1 MFEARRD
8 IGKTVFLTRKEAEK
22 VIEEAEKV
30 LKEMEG
36 KQLNECVF
44 YGRISKDIEL
54 RYTAN
59 QMAIARFS
67 IAVNRQYQNQDKKA
81 DFLNMTA
88 FSKTA
93 ENIERFFRKGSRI
106 VVRCHAQQE
115 EYTNKDGNRVST
127 VGFIV
132 DSFSFVDTM
141 AEGGIATSR
150 IPEPEENSD
159 GFI

>member
-1 MFEARRD
+1 M
-8 IGKTVFLTRKEAEK
+8 
-22 VIEEAEKV
+22 
-30 LKEMEG
+30 
-36 KQLNECVF
+36 NECVF
-44 YGRISKDIEL
+44 YGRVCKDIEL

-59 QMAIARFS
+59 QMAVARFS

-93 ENIERFFRKGSRI
+93 ENIDRFFRKGSRI

-115 EYTNKDGNRVST
+115 EYTNNNGQKVNT

-132 DSFSFVDTM
+132 DSFSFVDTR
-141 AEGGIATSR
+141 AEGGITANQNTQPA
-150 IPEPEENSD
+150 PEPTPRNYD
-159 GFI
+159 GFMDVDLSSDELPFS

>member
-1 MFEARRD
+1 M
-8 IGKTVFLTRKEAEK
+8 
-22 VIEEAEKV
+22 
-30 LKEMEG
+30 
-36 KQLNECVF
+36 NECLF
-44 YGRISKDIEL
+44 YGRISSDVDL
-54 RYTAN
+54 RYTKN
-59 QMAIARFS
+59 QVPVAKFS

-115 EYTNKDGNRVST
+115 EYTNKDGQKVNT

-132 DSFSFVDTM
+132 DSFSFVDTR
-141 AEGGIATSR
+141 AEGGITANQNTQTA
-150 IPEPEENSD
+150 PEPTPSGYD
-159 GFI
+159 GWTNVPDGIDDELPFN

>member
-1 MFEARRD
+1 
-8 IGKTVFLTRKEAEK
+8 
-22 VIEEAEKV
+22 
-30 LKEMEG
+30 
-36 KQLNECVF
+36 
-44 YGRISKDIEL
+44 
-54 RYTAN
+54 
-59 QMAIARFS
+59 MAVARFS

-115 EYTNKDGNRVST
+115 EYTNNNGQKVNT

-132 DSFSFVDTM
+132 DSFSFVDTR
-141 AEGGIATSR
+141 AEGGITANQSPQPA
-150 IPEPEENSD
+150 PEPAQTGGDWMNIPD
-159 GFI
+159 GLDESLPFV

>member
-1 MFEARRD
+1 MN
-8 IGKTVFLTRKEAEK
+8 VFIA
-22 VIEEAEKV
+22 
-30 LKEMEG
+30 
-36 KQLNECVF
+36 
-44 YGRISKDIEL
+44 YGRISSDIDL
-54 RYTAN
+54 RYTKN

-115 EYTNKDGNRVST
+115 EYTNKDGQKVNT

-132 DSFSFVDTM
+132 DSFSFVDTR
-141 AEGGIATSR
+141 AEGGITANQNTQPA
-150 IPEPEENSD
+150 PEPTPNNYD
-159 GFI
+159 GFMNVPDGIDDELPFS

>member
-1 MFEARRD
+1 MN
-8 IGKTVFLTRKEAEK
+8 VFIA
-22 VIEEAEKV
+22 
-30 LKEMEG
+30 
-36 KQLNECVF
+36 
-44 YGRISKDIEL
+44 YGRICSDIEL

-59 QMAIARFS
+59 QMAVARFS

-115 EYTNKDGNRVST
+115 EYTNNNGQKVNT

-132 DSFSFVDTM
+132 DSFSFVDTR
-141 AEGGIATSR
+141 AEGGITQNQNTQSA
-150 IPEPEENSD
+150 PEPTPPGD
-159 GFI
+159 GWMNVPDGIDDELPFS

>member
-1 MFEARRD
+1 MN
-8 IGKTVFLTRKEAEK
+8 VFIA
-22 VIEEAEKV
+22 
-30 LKEMEG
+30 
-36 KQLNECVF
+36 
-44 YGRISKDIEL
+44 YGRICSDIEL

-115 EYTNKDGNRVST
+115 EYTNKDGQKVNT

-132 DSFSFVDTM
+132 DSFSFVDTR
-141 AEGGIATSR
+141 AEGGITQNQNTQPA
-150 IPEPEENSD
+150 PEPAPSNYD
-159 GFI
+159 GFMNIPDGLDETLPFS

>member
-1 MFEARRD
+1 MN
-8 IGKTVFLTRKEAEK
+8 VFIA
-22 VIEEAEKV
+22 
-30 LKEMEG
+30 
-36 KQLNECVF
+36 
-44 YGRISKDIEL
+44 YGRISSDIDL
-54 RYTAN
+54 RYTKN
-59 QMAIARFS
+59 QIAVARFS

-115 EYTNKDGNRVST
+115 EYTNKDGQKVNT

-132 DSFSFVDTM
+132 DSFSFVDTR
-141 AEGGIATSR
+141 AEGGITQNQNTQPA
-150 IPEPEENSD
+150 PEPAPVGSD
-159 GFI
+159 DFMSIPAGLEDELPFS

>member
-1 MFEARRD
+1 MN
-8 IGKTVFLTRKEAEK
+8 VFIA
-22 VIEEAEKV
+22 
-30 LKEMEG
+30 
-36 KQLNECVF
+36 
-44 YGRISKDIEL
+44 YGRICSDIEL

-115 EYTNKDGNRVST
+115 EYTNNNGQKVNT

-132 DSFSFVDTM
+132 DSFSFVDTR
-141 AEGGIATSR
+141 AEGGITQNQNTQSA
-150 IPEPEENSD
+150 PEPTPPGD
-159 GFI
+159 GWMNVPDGIDDELPFS

>member
-1 MFEARRD
+1 MN
-8 IGKTVFLTRKEAEK
+8 VFIA
-22 VIEEAEKV
+22 
-30 LKEMEG
+30 
-36 KQLNECVF
+36 
-44 YGRISKDIEL
+44 YGRICSDIEL

-59 QMAIARFS
+59 QMAVARFS

-115 EYTNKDGNRVST
+115 EYTNKDGQKVNT

-132 DSFSFVDTM
+132 DSFSFVDTR
-141 AEGGIATSR
+141 AEGGITANQNPNPA
-150 IPEPEENSD
+150 PEPTPQGEDWMSVPDNLDDESLPFN
-159 GFI
+159 

>member
-1 MFEARRD
+1 
-8 IGKTVFLTRKEAEK
+8 
-22 VIEEAEKV
+22 
-30 LKEMEG
+30 
-36 KQLNECVF
+36 
-44 YGRISKDIEL
+44 
-54 RYTAN
+54 
-59 QMAIARFS
+59 MAVARFS

-115 EYTNKDGNRVST
+115 EYTNNNGQKVNT

-132 DSFSFVDTM
+132 DSFSFVDTR
-141 AEGGIATSR
+141 AEGGITANQNTQSA
-150 IPEPEENSD
+150 PEPAPVGSD
-159 GFI
+159 DFMSIPDNLDDDSLPFN

>member
-1 MFEARRD
+1 MN
-8 IGKTVFLTRKEAEK
+8 VFIA
-22 VIEEAEKV
+22 
-30 LKEMEG
+30 
-36 KQLNECVF
+36 
-44 YGRISKDIEL
+44 YGRICSDIEL

-59 QMAIARFS
+59 QMAVARFS
-67 IAVNRQYQNQDKKA
+67 IAVNRQYQNQDKKT

-115 EYTNKDGNRVST
+115 EYTNNNGQKVYT

-132 DSFSFVDTM
+132 DSFSFVDTR
-141 AEGGIATSR
+141 AEGGITQNQNTQPA
-150 IPEPEENSD
+150 PEPTSPGDGWMNIPDGIDEELPFN
-159 GFI
+159 

>member
-1 MFEARRD
+1 MN
-8 IGKTVFLTRKEAEK
+8 VFIA
-22 VIEEAEKV
+22 
-30 LKEMEG
+30 
-36 KQLNECVF
+36 
-44 YGRISKDIEL
+44 YGRICSDIEL

-59 QMAIARFS
+59 QMAVARFS
-67 IAVNRQYQNQDKKA
+67 IAVNRQYQNQDKKT

-115 EYTNKDGNRVST
+115 EYTNKDGQKVNT

-132 DSFSFVDTM
+132 DSFSFVDTR
-141 AEGGIATSR
+141 AEGGITANQNTQTA
-150 IPEPEENSD
+150 PEPAPVGSD
-159 GFI
+159 DFMSIPAGLEDELPFS

>member
-1 MFEARRD
+1 MN
-8 IGKTVFLTRKEAEK
+8 VFIA
-22 VIEEAEKV
+22 
-30 LKEMEG
+30 
-36 KQLNECVF
+36 
-44 YGRISKDIEL
+44 YGRICSDIEL

-59 QMAIARFS
+59 QMAVARFS

-106 VVRCHAQQE
+106 VIRCHAQQE
-115 EYTNKDGNRVST
+115 EYTNNNGQKVNT

-132 DSFSFVDTM
+132 DSFSFVDTR
-141 AEGGIATSR
+141 AEGGITSNQNTQPA
-150 IPEPEENSD
+150 PEPTPVGDGWMNIPDGIDEELPFN
-159 GFI
+159 